1 MKGMC
6 QTCGATAPIE
16 WFLAE
21 PVARQVLAAALK
33 LPQPVQ
39 DQLLGYLALFRPAGG
54 SMQPKKALRLVK
66 EIAGLVAS
74 GVIQVKGQVARPA
87 APRVWAG
94 AMEQMQEKRDTLR
107 LPLAN
112 HNYLRQIVWTLADQE
127 DARAEAARNKD
138 IVSGGT
144 PSPRPSPQVPQVG
157 EGRGEDDG
165 LLDIER
171 KMLAKGIPIKTPLKR
186 ME

>member
-6 QTCGATAPIE
+6 QTCGATAPLE

-21 PVARQVLAAALK
+21 PIARQVLATALK

-66 EIAGLVAS
+66 EVAALVAP
-74 GVIQVKGQVARPA
+74 GHIQVKGQVARPC
-87 APRVWAG
+87 PSRVWARG
-94 AMEQMQEKRDTLR
+94 MEQMQERRDQLR
-107 LPLAN
+107 LPLPN

-127 DARAEAARNKD
+127 DARAEARSNAD
-138 IVSGGT
+138 ALSGNR
-144 PSPRPSPQVPQVG
+144 RPPPPAPLPQG
-157 EGRGEDDG
+157 EGEDV
-165 LLDIER
+165 LLPVER
-171 KMLAKGIPIKTPLKR
+171 ALLAAGKPIMKR
-186 ME
+186 MED

>member
-21 PVARQVLAAALK
+21 PVSRQVLATALR
-33 LPQPVQ
+33 LPQVVQ

-54 SMQPKKALRLVK
+54 SMQPKKALRLVQ
-66 EIAGLVAS
+66 EIAALLAAGH
-74 GVIQVKGQVARPA
+74 IQVKGQVARPCPA
-87 APRVWAG
+87 RTWARG
-94 AMEQMQEKRDTLR
+94 MEQMQERRDTLR
-107 LPLAN
+107 LPLPN

-127 DARAEAARNKD
+127 DARAEAQRNEE
-138 IVSGGT
+138 VVTGNYR
-144 PSPRPSPQVPQVG
+144 RPAAPPQPVPA
-157 EGRGEDDG
+157 EDDG
-165 LLDIER
+165 LLPIER
-171 KMLAKGIPIKTPLKR
+171 QMLAKGLPLKR

>member
-21 PVARQVLAAALK
+21 PVARQVLATALK

-54 SMQPKKALRLVK
+54 SMQAKKALRLVQ
-66 EIAGLVAS
+66 EIAALVAP
-74 GVIQVKGQVARPA
+74 GHIQIKGQVARPCQA
-87 APRVWAG
+87 RVWARG
-94 AMEQMQEKRDTLR
+94 MEQMQERRDALR
-107 LPLAN
+107 LPVAN
-112 HNYLRQIVWTLADQE
+112 HNYLRQIVWALADQE
-127 DARAEAARNKD
+127 DAKSEARHNQE
-138 IVSGGT
+138 IVAGG
-144 PSPRPSPQVPQVG
+144 RPSVLTPAPLTVTG
-157 EGRGEDDG
+157 EEEEGDG
-165 LLDIER
+165 LLPLER
-171 KMLAKGIPIKTPLKR
+171 DMLAKGMPILKR